1 MAIGLAIHEG
11 DRPHE
16 PVGDAEWD
24 SPAARAAIAAGAA
37 DAVARA
43 EAAEAAARENDARTG
58 RRVLVHA
65 SGFRQSPYADTRPPG
80 VDPRAGR
87 GASPVVVP
95 EAAAAALPSR
105 KLWHASPGSSG
116 H

>member
-1 MAIGLAIHEG
+1 M
-11 DRPHE
+11 
-16 PVGDAEWD
+16 
-24 SPAARAAIAAGAA
+24 
-37 DAVARA
+37 ARA
-43 EAAEAAARENDARTG
+43 EAAEAAAREQDARTG

-80 VDPRAGR
+80 VDPRSGR
-87 GASPVVVP
+87 GAPGGDGAPLVP
-95 EAAAAALPSR
+95 AAPAAALPSR